1 MPTAQ
6 YGVSLAA
13 GGVSLQRTVNRTGDG
28 AIGSQVTLPVGK
40 AISDWVKTD
49 ANTAAGNLAGGHGW
63 SSGTYDFHWYES
75 DVYKNRYGVTV
86 TITTNAVAADG
97 GSGDDFPAS
106 ATSGIVMTPPVT
118 INVLIDGDELE
129 ILGRLADAT
138 RDSSTADAHLLFEDS
153 AGDDIAELDL
163 AANEPRIYDIAGGAT
178 NPFTGDV
185 IISCKASNGSSSEA
199 LTLKIVGVYDST
211 P

>member
-6 YGVSLAA
+6 YGVSLSA
-13 GGVSLQRTVNRTGDG
+13 GGVAIQRTINRTGDG
-28 AIGSQVTLPVGK
+28 AIPIQATLPVGNTLT
-40 AISDWVKTD
+40 SWVKTD
-49 ANTAAGNLAGGHGW
+49 ANTAAGNLSGGHGL
-63 SSGTYDFHWYES
+63 SNGTYDFHWYES
-75 DVYKNRYGVTV
+75 GVYKNRYGVTV
-86 TITTNAVAADG
+86 TISTNAVSADG

-106 ATSGIVMTPPVT
+106 THVGVVMSLPVT

-129 ILGRLADAT
+129 ILGLEVGATDDA
-138 RDSSTADAHLLFEDS
+138 STADAHLLFEDA

-185 IISCKASNGSSSEA
+185 IVSCKASNGSASES
-199 LTLKIVGVYDST
+199 LTLKIVGVYDAT